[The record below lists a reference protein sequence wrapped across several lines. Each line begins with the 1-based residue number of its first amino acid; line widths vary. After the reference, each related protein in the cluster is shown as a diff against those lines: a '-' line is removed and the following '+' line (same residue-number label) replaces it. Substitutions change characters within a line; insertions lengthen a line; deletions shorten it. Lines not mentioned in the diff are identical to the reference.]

1 MKHTT
6 LISLGA
12 ATLIAAVAYLFVGRP
27 MLPDQPYSA
36 REAEIASRPA
46 DDLSRDE
53 MLARLQMTAREQPDS
68 PEPQYFIGVLLRSQG
83 QTENAL
89 RAFQS
94 ALRRDPDHVPAL
106 IALADAVVT
115 RDGGIIT
122 EPAARLYDRAWRL
135 DNSEVRASLS
145 GWRPGRR
152 AGALGA
158 CFCRPAGRR
167 SPPGH
172 AECDARGGG
181 RRPRR
186 RQRRSGR
193 GNSLRQRASGRR
205 LLMLDDLP
213 ALVRL
218 HIGR

>member
-135 DNSEVRASLS
+135 DNSEVRAGILAAMPAYQA
-145 GWRPGRR
+145 GDLDAAQAHWERVFADLPEDDPRR
-152 AGALGA
+152 AMLNAMRA
-158 CFCRPAGRR
+158 EADAARAAG
-167 SPPGH
+167 SDEAGEETP
-172 AECDARGGG
+172 
-181 RRPRR
+181 
-186 RQRRSGR
+186 
-193 GNSLRQRASGRR
+193 
-205 LLMLDDLP
+205 
-213 ALVRL
+213 
-218 HIGR
+218 

>member
-135 DNSEVRASLS
+135 DNSEVRAGILAAMPAYQA
-145 GWRPGRR
+145 GDLDAAQAHWERVFADLPEDDPRR
-152 AGALGA
+152 AMLNAM
-158 CFCRPAGRR
+158 R
-167 SPPGH
+167 
-172 AECDARGGG
+172 AEAVLEKKL
-181 RRPRR
+181 
-186 RQRRSGR
+186 QE
-193 GNSLRQRASGRR
+193 
-205 LLMLDDLP
+205 
-213 ALVRL
+213 
-218 HIGR
+218 

>member
-12 ATLIAAVAYLFVGRP
+12 ATLIAAAAYLFVGRP

-94 ALRRDPDHVPAL
+94 ALRRNPDHVPAL

-135 DNSEVRASLS
+135 DNSEVRAGILAAMPAYQA
-145 GWRPGRR
+145 GDLDAAQAHWERVFADLPEDDPRR
-152 AGALGA
+152 AMLNAMRA
-158 CFCRPAGRR
+158 EADAARAADSDEAGEE
-167 SPPGH
+167 SP
-172 AECDARGGG
+172 
-181 RRPRR
+181 
-186 RQRRSGR
+186 
-193 GNSLRQRASGRR
+193 
-205 LLMLDDLP
+205 
-213 ALVRL
+213 
-218 HIGR
+218 

>member
-12 ATLIAAVAYLFVGRP
+12 ATLIAAAAYLFVGRP

-94 ALRRDPDHVPAL
+94 ALRRNPDHVPAL

-135 DNSEVRASLS
+135 DNSEVRAGILAAMPAYQA
-145 GWRPGRR
+145 GDLDAAQAHWERVFADLPEDDPRR
-152 AGALGA
+152 AMLNAMRA
-158 CFCRPAGRR
+158 EADAARAAG
-167 SPPGH
+167 SDEAGEETP
-172 AECDARGGG
+172 
-181 RRPRR
+181 
-186 RQRRSGR
+186 
-193 GNSLRQRASGRR
+193 
-205 LLMLDDLP
+205 
-213 ALVRL
+213 
-218 HIGR
+218 

>member
-135 DNSEVRASLS
+135 DNSEVRAGILAAMPAYQA
-145 GWRPGRR
+145 GDLDAAQAHWERVFADLPEDDPRR
-152 AGALGA
+152 AMLNAMRA
-158 CFCRPAGRR
+158 EADAARAADSDEAGEE
-167 SPPGH
+167 SP
-172 AECDARGGG
+172 
-181 RRPRR
+181 
-186 RQRRSGR
+186 
-193 GNSLRQRASGRR
+193 
-205 LLMLDDLP
+205 
-213 ALVRL
+213 
-218 HIGR
+218 